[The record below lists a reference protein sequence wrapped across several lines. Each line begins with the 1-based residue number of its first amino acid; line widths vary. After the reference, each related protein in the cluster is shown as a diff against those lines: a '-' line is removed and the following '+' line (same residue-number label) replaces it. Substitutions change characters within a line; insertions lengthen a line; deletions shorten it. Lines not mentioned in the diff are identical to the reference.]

1 MSDVLSLTPLSAYM
15 IRTTISHWRTTK
27 RNLEENTRSVLM
39 ITMANKS
46 ELAWTTGEFRSSTPS
61 GSSRLGLPP
70 RNRRKSE
77 LPVLLGTA
85 RCFLS
90 LSTLHPFVRRINA
103 ISHCL
108 RTLKNII
115 TFTFNSLIMKMEDCD
130 IY

>member
-1 MSDVLSLTPLSAYM
+1 M
-15 IRTTISHWRTTK
+15 IQTTISHWRTTK

-46 ELAWTTGEFRSSTPS
+46 ELAWTTGEFRSSTPF
-61 GSSRLGLPP
+61 GSSRLGLPR

-77 LPVLLGTA
+77 LPGILLGIL
-85 RCFLS
+85 FLS
-90 LSTLHPFVRRINA
+90 THSKMLPVVLYAASLRQKVINT

-108 RTLKNII
+108 KTLKNII